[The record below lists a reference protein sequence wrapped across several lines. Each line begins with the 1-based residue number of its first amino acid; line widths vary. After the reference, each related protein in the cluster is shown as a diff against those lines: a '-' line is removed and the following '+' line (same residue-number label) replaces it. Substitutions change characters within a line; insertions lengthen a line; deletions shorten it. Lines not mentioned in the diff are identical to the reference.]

1 MPQELKKLAFKP
13 GINRDQTNYAS
24 EGGWYECQW
33 VRFRSGFPEKM
44 GGWVVAS
51 NNQYNGECRSILP
64 WSVSDGTPLL
74 GVSTNTK
81 EYVALN
87 NRGATL
93 FDITPIRQTFTSPA
107 TNNCFTT
114 NPTAVVTG
122 SISTTTLTVTAVSS
136 GTLYVGMTISG
147 TGIATGT
154 KISQFISGTGGAGTY
169 TVDISQTVSSTTVTA
184 VFTNKT
190 VLVSITSNGANA
202 NDFVTFSGVTGTIGG
217 VAASEFNKE
226 FQIQTIL
233 NNNNFLIL
241 INSSA
246 TYDTGP
252 ASGVTASF
260 QIHVGTNSEAAGNGW
275 GAGGWGGLN
284 TSPAG
289 ASTGWGQSSTVTI
302 TTQYARLVF
311 QDRYSD
317 TLYFN
322 IQNATGN
329 NLFNSSGSNIFYWD
343 YTGSGSYSNRALR
356 LDQKSGAVAV
366 PQQVGRILFAPS
378 GHLLALGCT
387 EYDALAA
394 SPAYLGAYDP
404 LLIRWSNV
412 DPVLGPLPQEWQPTA
427 INTAG
432 DLRVASGSRIITGYK
447 TRQEILIFTDS
458 SVNSFQFIGTS
469 DIFGLQ
475 ELANNTSI
483 MGPNVVIAVN
493 NVVMWMGV
501 DKFYQYNGRV
511 DTLPCTLRQFIYQS
525 PGVNQQQASLFVA
538 GGNAEFN
545 EVMWLYADA
554 ASNSINRY
562 VVYNYQEQIWYYGT
576 LDRTYWT
583 DDGYVVNPVAAQ
595 GGWLYQHDAPNT
607 NDAGGP
613 NETKTAIN
621 SYIKSA
627 DLDIGD
633 GYQFMLMRRIIPDIN
648 FTDSTATNPTAYM
661 TVGVRNFPGAK
672 QNYVDQNNPNN
683 GIFYNAE
690 GDDLSANVQVG
701 RQVEGGVLTTATIDQ
716 YTNQVFIRARG
727 RQMNFTIGSNS
738 LGVQWQLGF
747 PRLDAREDGRRG

>member
-44 GGWVVAS
+44 GGWIVAS
-51 NNQYNGECRSILP
+51 TNQYDGVCRSIFP

-74 GVSTNTK
+74 GVATNTK

-87 NRGATL
+87 SDGATL
-93 FDITPIRQTFTSPA
+93 HDITPIRA
-107 TNNCFTT
+107 TYTHSTTPSTDNCITT

-136 GTLYVGMTISG
+136 GTLYKGMTISG

-154 KISQFISGTGGAGTY
+154 KIAEYISGTGGVGTY

-184 VFTNKT
+184 VFTSKT

-202 NDFVTFSGVTGTIGG
+202 NDFVTFSGITGPIGG

-233 NNNNFLIL
+233 NNNQFLIL
-241 INSSA
+241 IGSSA
-246 TYDTGP
+246 TYATG
-252 ASGVTASF
+252 AGGINITAAF
-260 QIHVGTNSEAAGNGW
+260 QIHVGSASITFGSGW
-275 GAGGWGGLN
+275 GTGGWG
-284 TSPAG
+284 S
-289 ASTGWGQSSTVTI
+289 SGWGYSSGFVNI
-302 TTQYARLVF
+302 PARLVF
-311 QDRYSD
+311 QDRLSD

-322 IQNATGN
+322 IQDATGAS
-329 NLFNSSGSNIFYWD
+329 LYNSTGSNIFYWD
-343 YTGSGSYSNRALR
+343 YDSTYTTRALR
-356 LDQKSGAVAV
+356 LDQATGATYV
-366 PQQVGRILFAPS
+366 PQRVGRILFAPS

-387 EYDALAA
+387 DIA
-394 SPAYLGAYDP
+394 STYDP

-412 DPVLGPLPQEWQPTA
+412 DPVNGPQPQEWYPTA
-427 INTAG
+427 TNTAG
-432 DLRVASGSRIITGYK
+432 DLRIASGSRIITGYK
-447 TRQEILIFTDS
+447 TRQEIIIFTDS
-458 SVNSFQFIGTS
+458 SVNSFQFIGTA

-525 PGVNQQQASLFVA
+525 PGVNQQLAPLFVA

-545 EVMWLYADA
+545 EVMWIYADA
-554 ASNSINRY
+554 ASTSLNRY
-562 VVYNYQEQIWYYGT
+562 VIFNYQEQIWYYGT

-583 DDGYVVNPVAAQ
+583 DDGYVINPIAAQ
-595 GGWLYQHDAPNT
+595 DGWLYQHDNGV
-607 NDAGGP
+607 NAGEPGGAS
-613 NETKTAIN
+613 EAL
-621 SYIKSA
+621 SAYITSA
-627 DLDIGD
+627 DFDIGD
-633 GYQFMLMRRIIPDIN
+633 GNQFMLMRRIIPDVN
-648 FTDSTATNPTAYM
+648 FTDSTAPATAYM
-661 TVGVRNFPGAK
+661 TVGVRNFPGAASSTTNQEGQTTS
-672 QNYVDQNNPNN
+672 QNVTT
-683 GIFYNAE
+683 
-690 GDDLSANVQVG
+690 
-701 RQVEGGVLTTATIDQ
+701 TTATIDQ

-727 RQMNFTIGSNS
+727 RQMNFTIGSNT
-738 LGVQWQLGF
+738 LDTQWQLGF
-747 PRLDAREDGRRG
+747 PRLDAREDGRRGGPF